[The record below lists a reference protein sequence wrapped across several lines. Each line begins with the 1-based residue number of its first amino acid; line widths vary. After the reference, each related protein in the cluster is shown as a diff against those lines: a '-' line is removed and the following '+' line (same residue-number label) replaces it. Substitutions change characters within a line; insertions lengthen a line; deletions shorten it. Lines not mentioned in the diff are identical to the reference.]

1 MAAFTSPRAGCSKL
15 SRWGIFILDFRFYTP
30 AAALSVNTLT
40 LACIYTIPREQCK
53 GKPLSFLFILHL
65 QCLSSLDLR
74 YRNKLMAS
82 CVHGLLS
89 CDWLTQD
96 LVEYY
101 KQYSLKEGFS
111 SLDTTLQVPYR
122 EPSDENRSI
131 TKAGSGE
138 SASLTPR
145 LSGRGHGIVGNAAH
159 HHILT
164 VSISKSSWFVLLFLG
179 SVMNVDVVLI

>member
-1 MAAFTSPRAGCSKL
+1 MLKLTGSQMQKQANSKLRFCAAPCWHTSP
-15 SRWGIFILDFRFYTP
+15 
-30 AAALSVNTLT
+30 V
-40 LACIYTIPREQCK
+40 
-53 GKPLSFLFILHL
+53 
-65 QCLSSLDLR
+65 
-74 YRNKLMAS
+74 AS

-89 CDWLTQD
+89 CDCQD

-145 LSGRGHGIVGNAAH
+145 LSGRGNGIVAIAAH

-164 VSISKSSWFVLLFLG
+164 SSQLALVRVHRVCFALFGFSFECWCGADKKKASETMRSLPLFLI
-179 SVMNVDVVLI
+179 SCHIYLFYAF